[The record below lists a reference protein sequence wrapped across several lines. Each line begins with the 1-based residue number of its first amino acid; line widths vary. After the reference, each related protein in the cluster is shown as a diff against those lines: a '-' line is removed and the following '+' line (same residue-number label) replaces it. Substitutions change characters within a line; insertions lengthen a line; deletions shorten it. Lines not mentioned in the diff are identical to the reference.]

1 MTSSK
6 PPEKVSIGLI
16 GGTGAYDPKDITDV
30 KEYTIKTPFGAPSD
44 KVTIGTFKGR
54 QIAFIPRHGRKH
66 TMPPHLVNYRANI
79 WALKSLGV
87 KRLITTAAVGSLQ
100 DEYKPGELVITDQAF
115 DWTRTRKKT
124 FFEEGKVVHVSLADP
139 FCPDLRKF
147 LIKKARSLKLPIH
160 DTGTYITMEGPQFS
174 TKAESRFYRS
184 QGFHLIGMTLNP
196 EVNLAREAEL
206 CFANIAMITDY
217 DVYADRPVS
226 AEEIGRVFAENVE
239 KVRKLLADVIPAMS
253 ETQENCDC
261 GTALQGAVF

>member
-1 MTSSK
+1 MTLIK

-30 KEYTIKTPFGAPSD
+30 KEYKIYTPYGAPSD
-44 KVTIGTFKGR
+44 NVIIGTLKGR
-54 QIAFIPRHGRKH
+54 RIAFIPRHGRHH
-66 TMPPHLVNYRANI
+66 TTPPHLVNYRANI

-100 DEYKPGELVITDQAF
+100 DDYKPGELVITDQAF

-124 FFEEGKVVHVSLADP
+124 FFEGGKVVHVSLADP
-139 FCPDLRKF
+139 FCPDLRSF
-147 LIKKARSLKLPIH
+147 IIDKARALKLPIH
-160 DTGTYITMEGPQFS
+160 DTGTYVTMEGPQFS

-184 QGFHLIGMTLNP
+184 QGFHLIGMTLHP

-226 AEEIGRVFAENVE
+226 AEEIGKVMAENVE
-239 KVRKLLADVIPAMS
+239 KLRKLLAEVIPDMS
-253 ETQENCDC
+253 EKQSNCDC
-261 GTALQGAVF
+261 NKALRGAVF